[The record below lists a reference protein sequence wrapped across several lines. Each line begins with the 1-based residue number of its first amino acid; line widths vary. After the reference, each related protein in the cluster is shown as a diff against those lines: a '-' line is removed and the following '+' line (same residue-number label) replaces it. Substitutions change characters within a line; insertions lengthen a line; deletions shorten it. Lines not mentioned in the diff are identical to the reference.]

1 MSMTETIPQPA
12 ATSRTITFGHT
23 GFITPDIERSVAFW
37 TQVLGFRADP
47 IGERSAPWLA
57 SFIGVPGAHM
67 RLAHLFGHGA
77 HIEFIQFVSPPGEAI
92 RPAANQPGVAH
103 VCLRVTRLPELRQDI
118 LDAGGALQGEVS
130 EITEGIARGLRG
142 LFMRDPHGILIE
154 LVEIPEEISDV

>member
-1 MSMTETIPQPA
+1 MTDTIPRRA

-37 TQVLGFRADP
+37 TQVLGFRAEP
-47 IGERSAPWLA
+47 IGERRAPWLA

-92 RPAANQPGVAH
+92 RPAANQPGAAH